1 MVRDQNTVRGWYEW
15 TPMFVSIFPAFDGA
29 LTSRAGEVVRWQ
41 RRKVLL
47 LQSGAGESSYSV
59 SDRGQEIS
67 YDSPFIAAGFAR
79 ETPPQIFIC
88 SSWST

>member
-41 RRKVLL
+41 RRKFLL

-59 SDRGQEIS
+59 SDCGQEIS
-67 YDSPFIAAGFAR
+67 YDSPFVAAGFAR

-88 SSWST
+88 PS